1 VDQRTRD
8 LLLSPAP
15 LARPVALD
23 PVASV
28 APAADLLEVRTLSG
42 RVLVGR
48 LTSPVD
54 GVLRVQLA
62 TSASDLDRP
71 GSPMLVIDPS
81 PALSVSADGDG
92 VLVRIGDVTVSFGPR
107 GLSGGPLTEPPAV
120 HTLTGPGSR
129 WGVLPDGWLVPFGLG
144 ADDAVYGGG
153 ECFAGP
159 DLRGRVRTCVNVETH
174 GAAGLDLSY
183 LTVPFVWSDAGW
195 GAWAHTG
202 APVRMDVA
210 ATHPSLVAL
219 EVPGPVLDVFVYLGA
234 PLRQHQAV
242 TGLPGALPDWALGVW
257 TSRCSYLTASEVSE
271 VLDGYDDAGCPVDV
285 VHVDAWPTGNV
296 VKDLTTSWEVDR
308 ARWPAGWAKEL
319 ADRGV
324 RLSLWHN
331 SYLRSGTVAGDDAVA
346 RGLVLRDEAG
356 ALLSTNDMP
365 DRLVL
370 DFTSAEARS
379 WWRSHV
385 ADLLRSEGA
394 VSVKPDFAE
403 EVPPTALTADG
414 RTGWDIRN
422 EYSVLYQRAS
432 HEAVASVVG
441 SPVALFCRSG
451 TAGAQRYPTHWVGDT
466 PSTWEGMAAALRAC
480 LSLSLSGFGFVATD
494 VGGFWADGA
503 FERAERA
510 FADNDPSA
518 FAADVDPELFLRW
531 TQLGV
536 LSPVLRFHGTGRR
549 EPWAYP
555 SPYGPLAVE
564 ACRLRKQLQ
573 PYLVRA
579 AAEAASDGTPVMRP
593 MVLAFPGDRAARDA
607 GLQYLL
613 GPSVLVAPVL
623 GPGGAV
629 RVYVP
634 SGTWAGLAGA
644 PALTGP
650 GWHDVTLDL
659 SAVPA
664 WVRPGTNPLEMQ

>member
-1 VDQRTRD
+1 MDPRTRA
-8 LLLSPAP
+8 LFLSPAP
-15 LARPVALD
+15 LADPSRPVDAL
-23 PVASV
+23 ASV
-28 APAADLLEVRTLSG
+28 ATAADGLLDVRTVSG
-42 RVLVGR
+42 RVLTGR
-48 LTSPVD
+48 LSCPAA

-62 TSASDLDRP
+62 TSAEALAEADRRD
-71 GSPMLVIDPS
+71 SALLVVPAA
-81 PALSVSADGDG
+81 PALPVTQTADGVE
-92 VLVRIGDVTVSFGPR
+92 VLVGDLAVAFGPG
-107 GLSGGPLTEPPAV
+107 GLSGGALTAP
-120 HTLTGPGSR
+120 GPGTR
-129 WGVLPDGWLVPFGLG
+129 WGVQPDGWLVPFGLG

-159 DLRGRVRTCVNVETH
+159 DLRGGVRTCVNVETH
-174 GAAGLDLSY
+174 GAVEPDRSY

-202 APVRMDVA
+202 APVRLDVA

-219 EVPGPVLDVFVYLGA
+219 EVPGPVLDVFVYLGD

-257 TSRCSYLTASEVSE
+257 TSRCSYLSAAEVSR
-271 VLDGYDDAGCPVDV
+271 VLDSYDAADCPVDV

-308 ARWPAGWAKEL
+308 SRWPAGWAKEL
-319 ADRGV
+319 TDRGV

-331 SYLRSGTVAGDDAVA
+331 SYLRADTAAGADAVA
-346 RGLVLRDEAG
+346 QGLVLRDEAG
-356 ALLSTNDMP
+356 ALLATNDMP

-370 DFTSAEARS
+370 DFTSTEARE

-385 ADLLRSEGA
+385 TDLLRSEGA

-403 EVPPTALTADG
+403 EVPPDAVTADG

-422 EYSVLYQRAS
+422 EYAVLYQRAS
-432 HEAVASVVG
+432 HEAVADVTG
-441 SPVALFCRSG
+441 EPVALFCRSG

-480 LSLSLSGFGFVATD
+480 LSLSLSGFGLVATD

-503 FERAERA
+503 FERSERA

-518 FAADVDPELFLRW
+518 FTADVDPELFLRW

-536 LSPVLRFHGTGRR
+536 LSPVLRFHGTGVR

-555 SPYGPLAVE
+555 SPYGELAVE
-564 ACRLRKQLQ
+564 AVRLRKRLQ
-573 PYLVRA
+573 PYLVSTAEAA
-579 AAEAASDGTPVMRP
+579 AAEGTPVMRP

-607 GLQYLL
+607 HLQYLL
-613 GPSVLVAPVL
+613 GPSILVAPVL
-623 GPGGAV
+623 SPGGRV
-629 RVYVP
+629 RVFAP
-634 SGTWAGLAGA
+634 AGTWEGLAGA
-644 PALTGP
+644 PALDGP
-650 GWHDVTLDL
+650 GWHDVSLDL

-664 WVRPGTNPLEMQ
+664 WVRPGTNPLETQ